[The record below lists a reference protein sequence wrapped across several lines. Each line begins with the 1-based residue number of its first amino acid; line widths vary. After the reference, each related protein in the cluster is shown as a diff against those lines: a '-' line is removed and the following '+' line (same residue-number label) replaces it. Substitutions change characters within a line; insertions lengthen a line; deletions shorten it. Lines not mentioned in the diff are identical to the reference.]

1 MTASTTTTTTSTGTR
16 TTTARRL
23 TALGRAEATLLLRNR
38 TALATALLL
47 PAAMVAAWRPA
58 MGGSA
63 HDAAGSRA
71 DQLLVSAGI
80 GFVLLFVVY
89 YNLVAAYVAR
99 RETLVLKRLRTG
111 EPTDPEILAG
121 TALPAAVVAVAQC
134 VVLIVAGA
142 ALLHLPLPRRPDLLL
157 VAVVL
162 GIVLLIALAAASSIF
177 TGSVELAQLTT
188 TPLLVVSAFGSGLL
202 LPLDSMPYPLAELC
216 RWLPMTPVMELVR
229 AGWLGGS
236 PAEPVPSLRS
246 LAAALVWT
254 LLAVFAVHRW
264 FRWEPRR

>member
-1 MTASTTTTTTSTGTR
+1 MTATTA

-23 TALGRAEATLLLRNR
+23 SALGRAETTLLLRNR

-47 PAAMVAAWRPA
+47 PAVMVAAWRPA
-58 MGGSA
+58 M
-63 HDAAGSRA
+63 AGSGASGAGA
-71 DQLLVSAGI
+71 DQLLMIGGI

-134 VVLIVAGA
+134 VVLITAGG

-157 VAVVL
+157 VAVAL
-162 GIVLLIALAAASSIF
+162 GIVLLTALAAASSTF

-202 LPLDSMPYPLAELC
+202 LPLGSMPYPVGELC
-216 RWLPMTPVMELVR
+216 RWLPLTPVMELVR

-236 PAEPVPSLRS
+236 PAEPGQLLRS
-246 LAAALVWT
+246 LATALAWT

>member
-1 MTASTTTTTTSTGTR
+1 MTPTATTTV
-16 TTTARRL
+16 RRL
-23 TALGRAEATLLLRNR
+23 SALGRAETTLLLRNR

-58 MGGSA
+58 MDGSA
-63 HDAAGSRA
+63 HSGSGTDADR
-71 DQLLVSAGI
+71 LLVSAGI

-121 TALPAAVVAVAQC
+121 TALPAAAVALAQC
-134 VVLIVAGA
+134 LVLVVAGA
-142 ALLHLPLPRRPDLLL
+142 ALLHLPPPRRPELLL

-162 GIVLLIALAAASSIF
+162 GIVLLTALAAASSVL

-202 LPLDSMPYPLAELC
+202 LPLGSMPGAVAALC

-229 AGWLGGS
+229 AGWFGGS
-236 PAEPVPSLRS
+236 AADPGQLVRS
-246 LAAALVWT
+246 LATALVWT